1 MEAPE
6 SNPNFSVISTKE
18 LTALRISAE
27 KLRVLEAHGVDN
39 WEWYGEAMRELYGE
53 EDEDE

>member
-1 MEAPE
+1 MAAPE
-6 SNPNFSVISTKE
+6 SNPNFSVISTEE
-18 LTALRISAE
+18 LTALRRSAE

-53 EDEDE
+53 DEEDE